1 MRIGDLRRWAPLAL
15 MGLIL
20 VGCGS
25 SASSPSGNTPGL
37 SATVPASPTGGASS
51 PSPAPT
57 PTKGPPSAQISITG
71 TAGLT
76 GPVTATRITCNQPSL
91 DGPTISF
98 IGHAGTSGPDIVIFA
113 GAARVEVRVGTGSA
127 ATLRLRTFAGTGVTN
142 FNGATGLTLDTILT
156 ETTDKATATGSL
168 GALSKISGTIDCG
181 NEQPGSADVVVS
193 GPTPYG
199 QIGGALTGVDV
210 NCTITSS
217 GTFVGISGLSMA
229 GTTPVLVFVTVGTDT
244 LQVAVETR
252 TAGSF
257 YSAKGAGLATLVPGG
272 ATIGGDV
279 PQAIPSGS
287 TPSPDLL
294 HVTGT
299 ATCGTTI
306 QQ

>member
-1 MRIGDLRRWAPLAL
+1 MRPGDLRRWVPLAL
-15 MGLIL
+15 ISL
-20 VGCGS
+20 VLAACGS
-25 SASSPSGNTPGL
+25 AAATAQTPPTPGPSAST
-37 SATVPASPTGGASS
+37 PASPS
-51 PSPAPT
+51 PSLSPVASKP
-57 PTKGPPSAQISITG
+57 PPSALLTITG

-76 GPVTATRITCNQPSL
+76 GPVTATRISCNQPSL

-113 GAARVEVRVGTGSA
+113 GANRVDVRVGTGAA
-127 ATLRLRTFAGTGVTN
+127 ATLRLRTFTGTGVTN
-142 FNGATGLTLDTILT
+142 FNGATGLTLDTTLT

-181 NEQPGSADVVVS
+181 NEQPGSGNIVVS

-199 QIGGALTGVDV
+199 QIGGALTGINV
-210 NCTITSS
+210 NCTVTSS

-229 GTTPVLVFVTVGTDT
+229 GTTSVLVFVTASTDI

-257 YSAKGAGLATLVPGG
+257 YSAKGAGLTTLVPAG
-272 ATIGGDV
+272 ASIGGDV

-287 TPSPDLL
+287 SPSPDVL